1 MVKDLDY
8 YMSLDYE
15 LKLIE
20 DDEEG
25 GFTAY
30 YPDLPGCITC
40 GDTLECTLEN
50 AEDAK
55 RVWLMATLEDGM
67 EIKEPAVA

>member
-1 MVKDLDY
+1 MLKDLNY
-8 YMSLDYE
+8 YMSLNYE

-30 YPDLPGCITC
+30 YP
-40 GDTLECTLEN
+40 
-50 AEDAK
+50 
-55 RVWLMATLEDGM
+55 
-67 EIKEPAVA
+67 

>member
-8 YMSLDYE
+8 YMSLNYE

-30 YPDLPGCITC
+30 YP
-40 GDTLECTLEN
+40 
-50 AEDAK
+50 
-55 RVWLMATLEDGM
+55 
-67 EIKEPAVA
+67 